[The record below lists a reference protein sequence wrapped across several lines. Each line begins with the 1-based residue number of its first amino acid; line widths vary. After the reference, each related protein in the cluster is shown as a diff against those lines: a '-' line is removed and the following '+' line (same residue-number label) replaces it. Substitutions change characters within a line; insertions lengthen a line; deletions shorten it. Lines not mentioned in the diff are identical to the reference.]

1 MKIKLSHIRA
11 IGMCRKGAQAAAK
24 TYGIDWQK
32 LQTEGVEASEIL
44 ATGDHRAEQ
53 LIESVKLWA
62 AVQNQS

>member
-32 LQTEGVEASEIL
+32 LQTEGIDSSEIL
-44 ATGDHRAEQ
+44 ATGDHRAKK